1 MKNGKHLFYPQGG
14 DILSKRFYKLYHYVA
29 ETFYPDVVDQKV
41 CDIAFWFGDRY
52 CDSQNKLCKLFWFII
67 FHTYWILSD
76 IEQFCSENY
85 YIGLAK
91 SSILKLVNTNSMMK
105 NLNIICHNLSPR

>member
-1 MKNGKHLFYPQGG
+1 MFPIILKNGKHLFYPQGG

-52 CDSQNKLCKLFWFII
+52 CGSQNKLCKLFWFII
-67 FHTYWILSD
+67 FHTYWIISG
-76 IEQFCSENY
+76 IEQFCSEKLLYLIGKTFYPKTGEYKQYDEKLKY
-85 YIGLAK
+85 YM
-91 SSILKLVNTNSMMK
+91 S
-105 NLNIICHNLSPR
+105 